1 MHDHAVFD
9 RDSVSVFTPYHS
21 QYLAHRLTL
30 EGATDD
36 GLAKA
41 ISTARV
47 DLNPHQVDAALF
59 ALASPISKG
68 VILADEVGLGKT
80 IEASLVIAQR
90 WAEHRRRI
98 LLIVPASLRKQWS
111 QELQE
116 KFSLPAVIIEAK
128 SYREQ
133 VKAGR
138 REPLDNTDRIVITSY
153 EFAARRADE
162 IKRIGW
168 DLIVFDEAHRLPNV
182 YRKGTAAR
190 AKALRDAVRGGF
202 KLLLTATPLQNSLME
217 LFGLASII
225 DERLFGDEASFR
237 TLYGGIAPSPNTV
250 HFTIW
255 MAATKSMD
263 VVGCGVRG
271 RSG

>member
-1 MHDHAVFD
+1 MPPCS
-9 RDSVSVFTPYHS
+9 RS
-21 QYLAHRLTL
+21 R
-30 EGATDD
+30 
-36 GLAKA
+36 
-41 ISTARV
+41 
-47 DLNPHQVDAALF
+47 
-59 ALASPISKG
+59 SPISKG

-111 QELQE
+111 QELQD
-116 KFSLPAVIIEAK
+116 KFSLPAIIIEAK

-138 REPLDNTDRIVITSY
+138 REPLDATDRIVITSY

-168 DLIVFDEAHRLPNV
+168 DLMVFDEAHRLRNV

-190 AKALRDAVRGGF
+190 AKALRDAVRGRF

-225 DERLFGDEASFR
+225 DERLFGEEASFR
-237 TLYGGIAPSPNTV
+237 TLYGGAAPSPDNLLILRHGSSRCV
-250 HFTIW
+250 I
-255 MAATKSMD
+255 A
-263 VVGCGVRG
+263 
-271 RSG
+271 RSGGRCRKPG

>member
-1 MHDHAVFD
+1 L
-9 RDSVSVFTPYHS
+9 SVFTPYHS

-36 GLAKA
+36 AFAKSL
-41 ISTARV
+41 STARV

-111 QELQE
+111 QELQD

-138 REPLDNTDRIVITSY
+138 REPLDTTDRIVITSY
-153 EFAARRADE
+153 EFAARRADH

-168 DLIVFDEAHRLPNV
+168 
-182 YRKGTAAR
+182 GTVNLGGWLACGRELSQVAR
-190 AKALRDAVRGGF
+190 
-202 KLLLTATPLQNSLME
+202 
-217 LFGLASII
+217 
-225 DERLFGDEASFR
+225 
-237 TLYGGIAPSPNTV
+237 
-250 HFTIW
+250 
-255 MAATKSMD
+255 
-263 VVGCGVRG
+263 
-271 RSG
+271 